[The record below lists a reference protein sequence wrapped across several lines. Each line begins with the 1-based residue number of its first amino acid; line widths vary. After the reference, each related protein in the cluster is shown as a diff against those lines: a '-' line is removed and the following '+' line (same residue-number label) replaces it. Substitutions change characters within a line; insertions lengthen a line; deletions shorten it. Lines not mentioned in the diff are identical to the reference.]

1 MAKKEIALLKKQVE
15 KLDNKGFDLEAWKK
29 YTIVLLARIFGEKTE
44 KIRQIESI
52 EYDFSS
58 WALRD
63 TTGASSYMETC
74 KKLGKEILEAS
85 IDELEHF
92 GLPQS
97 SEEENAFYD
106 LIFSSLEDELKGIQV
121 KEIKALLT
129 KLEKKEVLVEDV
141 REKLLSYGPNVA
153 ATVLANILSDQ
164 LFIKELN
171 K

>member
-1 MAKKEIALLKKQVE
+1 MAKKEISLLKKQID
-15 KLDNKGFDLEAWKK
+15 KIDTKDFDLEAWKK
-29 YTIVLLARIFGEKTE
+29 YTIILLARIFGDKTE

-74 KKLGKEILEAS
+74 KKLGQKILEAS

-92 GLPQS
+92 GLPES
-97 SEEENAFYD
+97 TNEENAFFT
-106 LIFSSLEDELKGIQV
+106 LIINSLEDELKGIQV
-121 KEIKALLT
+121 KEIKSVLSSID
-129 KLEKKEVLVEDV
+129 KKESMKEDIEE
-141 REKLLSYGPNVA
+141 RLLSYGPNVA
-153 ATVLANILSDQ
+153 ATVLANILIDQ
-164 LFIKELN
+164 LFIRELS

>member
-1 MAKKEIALLKKQVE
+1 MAKKEIALLKRQIE
-15 KLDNKGFDLEAWKK
+15 KLNDKGFDLEAWKK
-29 YTIVLLARIFGEKTE
+29 YTIILLARIFGEKTE

-63 TTGASSYMETC
+63 TTGASSYMNTC
-74 KKLGKEILEAS
+74 KKLGREILEAS
-85 IDELEHF
+85 VDELEHF
-92 GLPQS
+92 GLPQTTD
-97 SEEENAFYD
+97 EENAFYH
-106 LIFSSLEDELKGIQV
+106 LITSSLEDELKGIQV
-121 KEIKALLT
+121 KEIKALLM
-129 KLEKKEVLVEDV
+129 KLEKKEALAEEV
-141 REKLLSYGPNVA
+141 REKLLGYGPNVA

>member
-1 MAKKEIALLKKQVE
+1 MAKKEIALLKKQID
-15 KLDNKGFDLEAWKK
+15 KLDDKDFDLEAWKK
-29 YTIVLLARIFGEKTE
+29 YTIILLARIFGDKTE

-74 KKLGKEILEAS
+74 KKLGQRILEAS

-92 GLPQS
+92 GLPERS
-97 SEEENAFYD
+97 DKENAIYT
-106 LIFSSLEDELKGIQV
+106 LIINSLEDELKGIQV
-121 KEIKALLT
+121 KEIKSILMAA
-129 KLEKKEVLVEDV
+129 EKKEKMMEDIK
-141 REKLLSYGPNVA
+141 EKLKSYGPNVA
-153 ATVLANILSDQ
+153 ATVLSSIMTDS
-164 LFIKELN
+164 LFIRELS

>member
-1 MAKKEIALLKKQVE
+1 MAKKEIALLKIQVE
-15 KLDNKGFDLEAWKK
+15 KLDAKGFDLEAWKK

-58 WALRD
+58 WSLRD
-63 TTGASSYMETC
+63 TTGASAYMETC

-92 GLPQS
+92 GLPQA
-97 SEEENAFYD
+97 SENENAFYD

-121 KEIKALLT
+121 KEIKTLLT
-129 KLEKKEVLVEDV
+129 QLEKKEVLVEDV

-164 LFIKELN
+164 LFIRELN

>member
-1 MAKKEIALLKKQVE
+1 MAKKEIALLKRQIE
-15 KLDNKGFDLEAWKK
+15 KLNDKGFDLEAWKK
-29 YTIVLLARIFGEKTE
+29 YTIILLARIFGEKTE
-44 KIRQIESI
+44 KIRQIETI

-74 KKLGKEILEAS
+74 RKLGREILEAS

-92 GLPQS
+92 GLPKAS
-97 SEEENAFYD
+97 DEDNAFYH
-106 LIFSSLEDELKGIQV
+106 LITSSLEDELKGIQV

-164 LFIKELN
+164 LFIRELN

>member
-1 MAKKEIALLKKQVE
+1 
-15 KLDNKGFDLEAWKK
+15 
-29 YTIVLLARIFGEKTE
+29 
-44 KIRQIESI
+44 
-52 EYDFSS
+52 
-58 WALRD
+58 
-63 TTGASSYMETC
+63 METC

-92 GLPQS
+92 GLPQTS
-97 SEEENAFYD
+97 QEENAFYD

-129 KLEKKEVLVEDV
+129 KLEKKEMLVADV
-141 REKLLSYGPNVA
+141 REKLLGYGPNVA

>member
-15 KLDNKGFDLEAWKK
+15 KLDAKGFDLEAWKK

-58 WALRD
+58 WSLRD
-63 TTGASSYMETC
+63 TTGASAYMETC

-92 GLPQS
+92 GLPQA
-97 SEEENAFYD
+97 SENENAFYD

-121 KEIKALLT
+121 KEIKTLLT
-129 KLEKKEVLVEDV
+129 QLEKKEVLVEDV

-164 LFIKELN
+164 LFIRELN